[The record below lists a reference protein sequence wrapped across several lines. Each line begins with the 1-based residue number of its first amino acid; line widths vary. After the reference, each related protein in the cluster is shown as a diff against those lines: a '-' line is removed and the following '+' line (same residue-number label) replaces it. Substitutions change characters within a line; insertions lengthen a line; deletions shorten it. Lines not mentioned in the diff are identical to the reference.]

1 MPNTCLKSIK
11 YESIKSI
18 FTSIADADKISRAD
32 ISTQTNLSLVTVGK
46 IADALLELNV
56 VRQVKEAQA
65 HAGRR
70 AGILSVNEDKFALI
84 LDITSY
90 DFRIA
95 VLSLRLDLKERS
107 TFEYDKTKSYE
118 ENLRTFFLSASAMIH
133 SNYRIENCFGVGIA
147 VPGSYNALTDK
158 ISSNRIPELCAIPI
172 RAAAEKLFPSVPLL
186 IETHTN
192 AAARSNL
199 FHVEDYAEKN
209 VLYWYVAADYVCGA
223 YIVGDRLILG
233 KNDRACDFGQL
244 YARRGMKLED
254 LIASCTDAATCA
266 ETLSG
271 VIYNVFKVLNPHTI
285 IMEFELPFSCENIFG
300 YIRALLQ
307 SRYGMEEND
316 IPEFKMACCRF
327 RNSHQGLTMGLR
339 ELWLDRIVFGTE
351 NR

>member
-32 ISTQTNLSLVTVGK
+32 ISAQTNLSLVTVGK

-56 VRQVKEAQA
+56 VRQVKEVQA

-70 AGILSVNEDKFALI
+70 AGILSINEEKFALI

-90 DFRIA
+90 NFRIA
-95 VLSLRLDLKERS
+95 ILGLRLNLIERS
-107 TFEYDKTKSYE
+107 AFDYDKTKSYQ
-118 ENLRTFFLSASAMIH
+118 ENLRNFFLEASTRIQT
-133 SNYRIENCFGVGIA
+133 NYQIENCFGVGIA

-158 ISSNRIPELCAIPI
+158 ISTNRIPELCAIPI
-172 RAAAEKLFPSVPLL
+172 RSAAERLFPSIPLL

-199 FHVEDYAEKN
+199 FHVEDYAQKN
-209 VLYWYVAADYVCGA
+209 VLYWYVASDYVCGA

-233 KNDRACDFGQL
+233 KNDHACDFGQL
-244 YARRGMKLED
+244 YARRGMRLED

-266 ETLSG
+266 ENLTG
-271 VIYNVFKVLNPHTI
+271 AIYNVLKVLNPHTV

-300 YIRALLQ
+300 YVRALLQ
-307 SRYGMEEND
+307 SRYGMDEND
-316 IPEFKMACCRF
+316 IPEFRMACCRF
-327 RNSHQGLTMGLR
+327 RNSHRGLTIGLR
-339 ELWLDRIVFGTE
+339 ELWLDRIVFGAE
-351 NR
+351 NN